1 MGCDSAK
8 EKIES
13 QMLYLKL
20 ERVSV
25 REERKKILDELE
37 KITGLKWK
45 RYEIPDYMNINE
57 RIKIENEIL
66 GINRSLV
73 DEEEYY
79 ENQRKRRE
87 KNKKSKKRVK
97 KINNKKNI
105 VEEIKDD
112 DSIKSEKKIEENN
125 IKDIEEIDVEDEL
138 KKKMNEYNINEKNI
152 QIKAI
157 EIINKKHLKKFDN
170 NDDNY
175 EQDLN
180 YIMDTINKYIENNKE
195 TKEKSEDNIVNNN
208 SELIK
213 IKPLKKN
220 LNNNGTNNK
229 KISSWI
235 DNTYKNKKLLNFN
248 KDFINMNEIK
258 NNDENIN

>member
-79 ENQRKRRE
+79 ANQSKK
-87 KNKKSKKRVK
+87 KNKRKKSTKRV
-97 KINNKKNI
+97 INKDNKKNI
-105 VEEIKDD
+105 VEEIKEDD
-112 DSIKSEKKIEENN
+112 DSIKSEKKIEENS
-125 IKDIEEIDVEDEL
+125 IE
-138 KKKMNEYNINEKNI
+138 
-152 QIKAI
+152 
-157 EIINKKHLKKFDN
+157 
-170 NDDNY
+170 
-175 EQDLN
+175 
-180 YIMDTINKYIENNKE
+180 
-195 TKEKSEDNIVNNN
+195 
-208 SELIK
+208 
-213 IKPLKKN
+213 
-220 LNNNGTNNK
+220 
-229 KISSWI
+229 
-235 DNTYKNKKLLNFN
+235 
-248 KDFINMNEIK
+248 
-258 NNDENIN
+258 

>member
-13 QMLYLKL
+13 KMLYLKL
-20 ERVSV
+20 ERISV

-79 ENQRKRRE
+79 ANQSKK
-87 KNKKSKKRVK
+87 KNKRKKSTKRV
-97 KINNKKNI
+97 INKDNKKNI
-105 VEEIKDD
+105 VEEIKED
-112 DSIKSEKKIEENN
+112 DSIKSEKKIEENS
-125 IKDIEEIDVEDEL
+125 IEEIDVESEL
-138 KKKMNEYNINEKNI
+138 KKRLNKYNINEKNI

-157 EIINKKHLKKFDN
+157 EIINKKHLKKFDD

-213 IKPLKKN
+213 IKPLKK
-220 LNNNGTNNK
+220 
-229 KISSWI
+229 KI
-235 DNTYKNKKLLNFN
+235 
-248 KDFINMNEIK
+248 
-258 NNDENIN
+258 